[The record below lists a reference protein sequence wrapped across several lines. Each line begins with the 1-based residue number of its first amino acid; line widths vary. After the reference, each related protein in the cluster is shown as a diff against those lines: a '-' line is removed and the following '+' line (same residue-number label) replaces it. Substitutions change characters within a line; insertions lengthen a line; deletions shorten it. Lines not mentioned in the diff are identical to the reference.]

1 MTSIYIQTVV
11 ILVKLYHIH
20 YFSVKQQCKISYLLR
35 KNTVSTGAA
44 SHACVRHA
52 SSDGGG
58 VRLDLVVTEQE

>member
-35 KNTVSTGAA
+35 KKTVSTGAA

-58 VRLDLVVTEQE
+58 VRLNLVVTEQE